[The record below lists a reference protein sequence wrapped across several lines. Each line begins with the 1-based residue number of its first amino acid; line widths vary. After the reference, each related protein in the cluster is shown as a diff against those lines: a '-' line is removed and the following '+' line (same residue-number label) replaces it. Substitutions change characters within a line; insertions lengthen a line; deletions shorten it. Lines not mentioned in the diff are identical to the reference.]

1 MKNRFV
7 SLFLSLMM
15 ACTLCAKKNMKIFT
29 PNIFGGEYQ
38 YLRLDSMKQSA
49 TFLPSV
55 LYALQK
61 DGKHVGFAIYVIGYT
76 DYSAYT
82 ANTTYINQESGNGA
96 IYFLGSTKE
105 GAIATL
111 RSLEEITQTKKAGNS
126 LNGNAFKMISKN
138 GKIFY
143 EEHYSKLVGH
153 DETLF
158 RIRYST
164 VGGLGAVK
172 GVFISSTELEPAFLS
187 LKQIRHFIQDIE
199 AFPEPNEM
207 ASWENEQGNGEVRFS
222 SPIYAVYLGSCAWV
236 GFGGSEMYLFRREY
250 IPDEK
255 DADIFPADLDGF
267 RPHWKYTIEDPSTMQ
282 GALLQLGSNIDQA
295 IQTVDE
301 MIAGMANLQKF
312 FKENKIWML
321 WRSNMPEGYIYFD
334 DIPREHA
341 LDNTIYIKMESSR
354 PELMWTY
361 NLDADTKGLST
372 STTVLKNIRKMLV
385 KEKASK

>member
-1 MKNRFV
+1 MKNRIF

-15 ACTLCAKKNMKIFT
+15 ACTLFARKDMKIFT
-29 PNIFGGEYQ
+29 PQIFGGEYQ
-38 YLRLDSMKQSA
+38 YLRMDSMKQSA

-55 LYALQK
+55 LYSLQK
-61 DGKHVGFAIYVIGYT
+61 DGQHVGYAIYIIGYT

-82 ANTTYINQESGNGA
+82 ADATYINRESGNGA
-96 IYFLGSTKE
+96 VYFLGNNKE
-105 GAIATL
+105 RALATL
-111 RSLEEITQTKKAGNS
+111 HKLEEITMTKKAGNS
-126 LNGNAFKMISKN
+126 LNGNLTKMISKN

-158 RIRYST
+158 RIRYGT
-164 VGGLGAVK
+164 VGGLGTVK
-172 GVFISSTELEPAFLS
+172 GVFISSPELEPAFVS
-187 LKQIRHFIQDIE
+187 LKQIRKFIEDIE
-199 AFPEPNEM
+199 AYPEPAET

-222 SPIYAVYLGSCAWV
+222 SPIYAVYLGSSAWI

-250 IPDEK
+250 IRDEK
-255 DADIFPADLDGF
+255 DADVFPADLDDF
-267 RPHWKYTIEDPSTMQ
+267 RPYWKYTVEDPSTMQ

-301 MIAGMANLQKF
+301 MMAGMANLQKF
-312 FKENKIWML
+312 FKENKIWMM
-321 WRSNMPEGYIYFD
+321 WRKNMPEGYIFFD

-341 LDNTIYIKMESSR
+341 LNNTIYIKMESAG

-361 NLDADTKGLST
+361 NLDADTKGLNTNS
-372 STTVLKNIRKMLV
+372 TVLKNIRKMLV